1 MGKLLKQFLQ
11 GFFNFFDAGGR
22 FKAYNHFSAPVDE
35 KFGEVPFDVGA
46 FGIFRV
52 FLEQHLVHELSVGA
66 VSESP
71 EGGFALEPDKEGGS
85 LGAVDVD
92 FAELGELDVEVGGAE
107 LVYFG
112 VAARSLCAELVA
124 WEVQNAETLRGI
136 FLVEG
141 FKLIVLWRET
151 APGGR
156 IDNQEHL
163 AFVFGESNRLAVG
176 IGYGHGVKT
185 CL

>member
-1 MGKLLKQFLQ
+1 MSQTK
-11 GFFNFFDAGGR
+11 R
-22 FKAYNHFSAPVDE
+22 
-35 KFGEVPFDVGA
+35 
-46 FGIFRV
+46 
-52 FLEQHLVHELSVGA
+52 
-66 VSESP
+66 
-71 EGGFALEPDKEGGS
+71 GGS

-112 VAARSLCAELVA
+112 VAVRSLCAELVA
-124 WEVQNAETLRGI
+124 WEVQNAEALRGI

-156 IDNQEHL
+156 IDYQEHL

-176 IGYGHGVKT
+176 IGDKAESGQLVEVFLRQPQGIDVLLYGRVKHSLCAIISVVLILT
-185 CL
+185 VFLHVESLPIVKISVIFKQAPVVVIPEVI

>member
-1 MGKLLKQFLQ
+1 MSQTK
-11 GFFNFFDAGGR
+11 R
-22 FKAYNHFSAPVDE
+22 
-35 KFGEVPFDVGA
+35 
-46 FGIFRV
+46 
-52 FLEQHLVHELSVGA
+52 
-66 VSESP
+66 
-71 EGGFALEPDKEGGS
+71 GGS

-112 VAARSLCAELVA
+112 VAVRSLCAELVA

-136 FLVEG
+136 FLIEG
-141 FKLIVLWRET
+141 FKLTVLWRET
-151 APGGR
+151 ALGGR